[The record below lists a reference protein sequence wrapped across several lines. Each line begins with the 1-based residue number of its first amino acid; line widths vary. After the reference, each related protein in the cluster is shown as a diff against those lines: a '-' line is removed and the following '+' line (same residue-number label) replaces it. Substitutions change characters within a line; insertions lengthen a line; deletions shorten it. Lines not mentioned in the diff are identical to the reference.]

1 MEKKGNHTAAKASTA
16 SILSVAMVLFASHA
30 GGGFATGNQ
39 ENTYFVCSGWAG
51 LLSLALSMAILTGI
65 IAIAMRL
72 YNKYDLHSY
81 KELFKKLYHPFD
93 KLELVF
99 ELFFYVMVIMA
110 VSVAIAGA
118 ASALGQYFGWNYY
131 VCIVLVGLLVFFAT
145 IFGERAVQL
154 ISTYM
159 GTAIMICIFVAYGYG
174 ILKAG
179 NVGHLFSVR
188 FQNEG
193 FSELPKAIWN
203 AFVYAG
209 FQCVQIPTMLACG
222 AIFKGKN
229 NNAEGKSM
237 FASFFMNTFG
247 LGMAVFMLLC
257 WENTFTKTPNGS
269 TLPTLTVLQT
279 MKVNWLLVVYG
290 VILLLCLV
298 SSAITLTFA
307 FVDRF
312 ENSKVVDKVPTL
324 FEKRCVLSAFIIILS
339 VVISLGGLTNII
351 KYGYGYMGYLAI
363 FLIIIPLLTVGRG
376 PQDSQRL
383 RFNLNAGLFCS
394 CRFMQKSSEGTSC
407 LMRFRCF
414 FCFN

>member
-222 AIFKGKN
+222 AIFKGKK

-312 ENSKVVDKVPTL
+312 VGIHHHFVGGHL
-324 FEKRCVLSAFIIILS
+324 FGRLDEHHQVRLRLHGLSCH
-339 VVISLGGLTNII
+339 
-351 KYGYGYMGYLAI
+351 
-363 FLIIIPLLTVGRG
+363 LLDHHPVADGRG

-414 FCFN
+414 FCLKIFKMG

>member
-81 KELFKKLYHPFD
+81 KELFEKLYHPFD

-159 GTAIMICIFVAYGYG
+159 GTAIMLCIFVAYGYG

-179 NVGHLFSVR
+179 NVGHLFSCVSKMKAFR
-188 FQNEG
+188 NFQRQSG
-193 FSELPKAIWN
+193 
-203 AFVYAG
+203 
-209 FQCVQIPTMLACG
+209 
-222 AIFKGKN
+222 
-229 NNAEGKSM
+229 
-237 FASFFMNTFG
+237 
-247 LGMAVFMLLC
+247 MLLFMPASNACRFRRC
-257 WENTFTKTPNGS
+257 WPVGQFLKERT
-269 TLPTLTVLQT
+269 
-279 MKVNWLLVVYG
+279 
-290 VILLLCLV
+290 
-298 SSAITLTFA
+298 ITLKA
-307 FVDRF
+307 NQCLRRF
-312 ENSKVVDKVPTL
+312 S
-324 FEKRCVLSAFIIILS
+324 
-339 VVISLGGLTNII
+339 
-351 KYGYGYMGYLAI
+351 
-363 FLIIIPLLTVGRG
+363 
-376 PQDSQRL
+376 
-383 RFNLNAGLFCS
+383 
-394 CRFMQKSSEGTSC
+394 
-407 LMRFRCF
+407 
-414 FCFN
+414 

>member
-81 KELFKKLYHPFD
+81 KELFEKLYHPFD

-159 GTAIMICIFVAYGYG
+159 GTAIMLCIFVAYGYG

-257 WENTFTKTPNGS
+257 WESTFTKTPNGS

-351 KYGYGYMGYLAI
+351 KYGYGYMGVIL
-363 FLIIIPLLTVGRG
+363 P
-376 PQDSQRL
+376 
-383 RFNLNAGLFCS
+383 
-394 CRFMQKSSEGTSC
+394 SS
-407 LMRFRCF
+407 
-414 FCFN
+414 

>member
-81 KELFKKLYHPFD
+81 KELFEKLYHPFD

-209 FQCVQIPTMLACG
+209 FQCVQIPTMLHEYFRFGNGGFHASLL
-222 AIFKGKN
+222 GKHVHEDAERIDSA
-229 NNAEGKSM
+229 NADGFADYEGQL
-237 FASFFMNTFG
+237 AFG
-247 LGMAVFMLLC
+247 
-257 WENTFTKTPNGS
+257 
-269 TLPTLTVLQT
+269 
-279 MKVNWLLVVYG
+279 
-290 VILLLCLV
+290 
-298 SSAITLTFA
+298 
-307 FVDRF
+307 
-312 ENSKVVDKVPTL
+312 
-324 FEKRCVLSAFIIILS
+324 
-339 VVISLGGLTNII
+339 
-351 KYGYGYMGYLAI
+351 
-363 FLIIIPLLTVGRG
+363 
-376 PQDSQRL
+376 RL
-383 RFNLNAGLFCS
+383 RRDPALMSGLFCHH
-394 CRFMQKSSEGTSC
+394 FDVC
-407 LMRFRCF
+407 LRRSF
-414 FCFN
+414 

>member
-81 KELFKKLYHPFD
+81 KELFEKLYHPFD

-99 ELFFYVMVIMA
+99 ELFFY
-110 VSVAIAGA
+110 
-118 ASALGQYFGWNYY
+118 
-131 VCIVLVGLLVFFAT
+131 
-145 IFGERAVQL
+145 
-154 ISTYM
+154 
-159 GTAIMICIFVAYGYG
+159 
-174 ILKAG
+174 
-179 NVGHLFSVR
+179 
-188 FQNEG
+188 
-193 FSELPKAIWN
+193 
-203 AFVYAG
+203 
-209 FQCVQIPTMLACG
+209 
-222 AIFKGKN
+222 
-229 NNAEGKSM
+229 
-237 FASFFMNTFG
+237 
-247 LGMAVFMLLC
+247 
-257 WENTFTKTPNGS
+257 
-269 TLPTLTVLQT
+269 
-279 MKVNWLLVVYG
+279 G
-290 VILLLCLV
+290 VILLSCLV

-363 FLIIIPLLTVGRG
+363 FLIIIPLLTVGVRKIRKG
-376 PQDSQRL
+376 
-383 RFNLNAGLFCS
+383 
-394 CRFMQKSSEGTSC
+394 
-407 LMRFRCF
+407 
-414 FCFN
+414 

>member
-145 IFGERAVQL
+145 
-154 ISTYM
+154 
-159 GTAIMICIFVAYGYG
+159 
-174 ILKAG
+174 
-179 NVGHLFSVR
+179 
-188 FQNEG
+188 
-193 FSELPKAIWN
+193 
-203 AFVYAG
+203 
-209 FQCVQIPTMLACG
+209 
-222 AIFKGKN
+222 
-229 NNAEGKSM
+229 
-237 FASFFMNTFG
+237 
-247 LGMAVFMLLC
+247 
-257 WENTFTKTPNGS
+257 NG
-269 TLPTLTVLQT
+269 P
-279 MKVNWLLVVYG
+279 
-290 VILLLCLV
+290 
-298 SSAITLTFA
+298 
-307 FVDRF
+307 
-312 ENSKVVDKVPTL
+312 
-324 FEKRCVLSAFIIILS
+324 
-339 VVISLGGLTNII
+339 
-351 KYGYGYMGYLAI
+351 
-363 FLIIIPLLTVGRG
+363 
-376 PQDSQRL
+376 
-383 RFNLNAGLFCS
+383 FN
-394 CRFMQKSSEGTSC
+394 
-407 LMRFRCF
+407 
-414 FCFN
+414 

>member
-193 FSELPKAIWN
+193 FQRQS
-203 AFVYAG
+203 G
-209 FQCVQIPTMLACG
+209 
-222 AIFKGKN
+222 
-229 NNAEGKSM
+229 
-237 FASFFMNTFG
+237 
-247 LGMAVFMLLC
+247 MLLFMPASNACRFRRC
-257 WENTFTKTPNGS
+257 WPAGQF
-269 TLPTLTVLQT
+269 L
-279 MKVNWLLVVYG
+279 KVRT
-290 VILLLCLV
+290 
-298 SSAITLTFA
+298 ITLKA
-307 FVDRF
+307 NQCLRRF
-312 ENSKVVDKVPTL
+312 S
-324 FEKRCVLSAFIIILS
+324 
-339 VVISLGGLTNII
+339 
-351 KYGYGYMGYLAI
+351 
-363 FLIIIPLLTVGRG
+363 
-376 PQDSQRL
+376 
-383 RFNLNAGLFCS
+383 
-394 CRFMQKSSEGTSC
+394 
-407 LMRFRCF
+407 
-414 FCFN
+414 

>member
-81 KELFKKLYHPFD
+81 KELFEKLYHPFD

-159 GTAIMICIFVAYGYG
+159 GTAIMLCIFVAYGYG

-257 WENTFTKTPNGS
+257 WESTFTKTPNGS

-324 FEKRCVLSAFIIILS
+324 FSKRCVLSAFIIILS

-363 FLIIIPLLTVGRG
+363 FLIIIPLLTVGVRKIRKG
-376 PQDSQRL
+376 
-383 RFNLNAGLFCS
+383 
-394 CRFMQKSSEGTSC
+394 
-407 LMRFRCF
+407 
-414 FCFN
+414 